1 MRDIDNLCVNCFEE
15 LTEGSVC
22 AHCGYDN
29 DKSNDTIYLPAKT
42 ILAGKYTVGTVQS
55 HESDAVTYMGFDNQL
70 DKAVLIREF
79 YPKGLASRLEGN
91 KDLHV
96 RQKFIES
103 VIHYKKSFYNLWTT
117 LEKMQSYSAVVPVY
131 DVFEENG
138 SVYAIIEY
146 MESIPLREY
155 LLRNDEGFIP
165 WDNARLMFMPILTT
179 IEALH
184 SNNIIHGS
192 ITPDNL
198 LLCRDGKVRLKPFTI
213 QESVVINSNLEFN
226 VNDGYTAIEQ
236 YENNH
241 KICPATD
248 IYAFSAC
255 LYRALVGT
263 NPPDATERETNDKI
277 MIPNSIAETIPMH
290 VIKAL
295 GNGLQIYPER
305 RIKSI
310 SDFREMLD
318 ASPSVK
324 AKATENPTEPEVNK
338 SYDDYISNE
347 SGKPKKSNIIVII
360 LVVLIVIA
368 MGAGIY
374 IVKFTDLVSDR
385 NTTAPQVSVMTYE
398 VPSFANNGYTQT
410 DIENNGAWNDQF
422 TITFDYDYS
431 TDVEEGIVFKQSVA
445 PGETVDAKTPIVL
458 TVSKGIQTQTVP
470 DVSGQTLEEATKQL
484 EELGFK
490 VSSVEVYNDGSH
502 TVNTVKSGDCS
513 APAAG
518 EVVAVGEEIVLQ
530 VYGEVQ
536 TTTTQPSTEFDM
548 NAVD

>member
-1 MRDIDNLCVNCFEE
+1 MRDIDNLCINCFDE

-29 DKSNDTIYLPAKT
+29 EKDNETVYLSAKT
-42 ILAGKYTVGTVQS
+42 IIAEKYVVGAVQNI
-55 HESDAVTYMGFDNQL
+55 ESDAVTYKGYDTQL
-70 DKAVLIREF
+70 AKNVLIREF
-79 YPKGLASRLEGN
+79 YPKGMASRLEGN
-91 KDLHV
+91 KELHI
-96 RQKFIES
+96 RQKFIELAQK
-103 VIHYKKSFYNLWTT
+103 YKRSFCKLWTT
-117 LEKMQSYSAVVPVY
+117 LEKLQTLSAVVPVY

-138 SVYAIIEY
+138 TAYAVIED

-165 WDNARLMFMPILTT
+165 WENARLMFMPVLTT

-184 SNNIIHGS
+184 SNGIIHGS

-198 LLCRDGKVRLKPFTI
+198 LLCRDGKVRLRPFTI
-213 QESVVINSNLEFN
+213 QESVVANSNLEFN

-236 YENNH
+236 YDNNH

-263 NPPDATERETNDKI
+263 NPPDAPARESNDKI

-290 VIKAL
+290 VIKAI
-295 GNGLQIYPER
+295 GNGLQIYPDK
-305 RIKSI
+305 RIKNI
-310 SDFREMLD
+310 SDFRELLD
-318 ASPSVK
+318 AAPTVK
-324 AKATENPTEPEVNK
+324 AKAAGVSEPDINK
-338 SYDDYISNE
+338 QYDDYINDSR
-347 SGKPKKSNIIVII
+347 GKTKKGNIVII
-360 LVVLIVIA
+360 VLVVLIVIA
-368 MGAGIY
+368 MAAGIY
-374 IVKFTDLVSDR
+374 IVKFTDLVS
-385 NTTAPQVSVMTYE
+385 NKGETTTTAAAMTYE
-398 VPSFANNGYTQT
+398 VPNFANSGHTQT

-422 TITFDYDYS
+422 TIKFVYDYS

-445 PGETVDAKTPIVL
+445 PGETVKAKSEILL
-458 TVSKGIQTQTVP
+458 TVSKGIQTETVP
-470 DVSGQTLEEATKQL
+470 NVGGLTLEEATKTL

-502 TVNTVKSGDCS
+502 IANTVKSSYGS
-513 APAAG
+513 APAAD

-536 TTTTQPSTEFDM
+536 TTTTTQPATEAD
-548 NAVD
+548 NETD

>member
-1 MRDIDNLCVNCFEE
+1 MKDMDNLCANCFGE

-29 DKSNDTIYLPAKT
+29 ENNNSTEYLPNKAV
-42 ILAGKYTVGTVQS
+42 LAEKYVVGAVQS
-55 HESDAVTYMGFDNQL
+55 HESDAVTYTGYDVQL
-70 DKAVLIREF
+70 DKNVLIREF
-79 YPKGLASRLEGN
+79 YPKGMASRLEGN

-103 VIHYKKSFYNLWTT
+103 AQKYKKSFYKLWTT
-117 LEKMQSYSAVVPVY
+117 LEKLQTLSAVVPVY

-138 SVYAIIEY
+138 TVYAIIDDVD
-146 MESIPLREY
+146 SIPLREY
-155 LLRNDEGFIP
+155 LLRNDDGFIP
-165 WDNARLMFMPILTT
+165 WENARLMFMPVLTT

-184 SNNIIHGS
+184 NNGIVHGS

-213 QESVVINSNLEFN
+213 QESVVVNSNLEFN

-236 YENNH
+236 YENSH

-263 NPPDATERETNDKI
+263 NPPDAPARESNDKI

-290 VIKAL
+290 VIKAI
-295 GNGLQIYPER
+295 GNGLQIYPEK
-305 RIKSI
+305 RIKII
-310 SDFREMLD
+310 SDFRELLD
-318 ASPSVK
+318 AAPTVM
-324 AKATENPTEPEVNK
+324 AKAAGVSEAESSKAYESITRPDNK
-338 SYDDYISNE
+338 N
-347 SGKPKKSNIIVII
+347 KKANIIVIV

-368 MGAGIY
+368 MAAGIY
-374 IVKFTDLVSDR
+374 IVKFTDLVS
-385 NTTAPQVSVMTYE
+385 NNSETTTAAASMTYE
-398 VPSFANNGYTQT
+398 VPNFSNNGYTQA
-410 DIENNGAWNDQF
+410 DIENHGAWNEQF
-422 TITFDYDYS
+422 TIKFAFDYS

-445 PGETVDAKTPIVL
+445 PGETVNAKSEILL
-458 TVSKGIQTQTVP
+458 TVSKGIQTETVP
-470 DVSGQTLEEATKQL
+470 NVGGLTLEEATKQL

-502 TVNTVKSGDCS
+502 TVNTVKEHYGS
-513 APAAG
+513 APAAN
-518 EVVAVGEEIVLQ
+518 EVVAIGEEVVLQ

-536 TTTTQPSTEFDM
+536 TTTTTQPSTEAND
-548 NAVD
+548 NSTD